1 MYNIKIYKNDAYELI
16 CKAEIETDIEN
27 NFMDTYGYKL
37 KVGRRGWNELGDCS
51 WHIYTAMCKIGNEW
65 EPTV

>member
-51 WHIYTAMCKIGNEW
+51 
-65 EPTV
+65 